1 MNVFSQ
7 HSCIPFD
14 LDYKQWSIMS
24 RLINASTKSDK
35 YYAKMPPRDWH
46 NYPS

>member
-14 LDYKQWSIMS
+14 LDYKQWSCNHVKVDQCEYKKRQVFDPFKGMIRM
-24 RLINASTKSDK
+24 
-35 YYAKMPPRDWH
+35 
-46 NYPS
+46 